1 MKYYKTKYGSIIN
14 ENNET
19 IQMDESSELYKDYVY
34 FLKKDGIVEDT
45 EFITDEDK
53 INIQVVPETVTRRQL
68 RQALILSDFDLSII
82 DNFINSV
89 EDEKERLI
97 LDNYW
102 NASTEFERNHPILI
116 DFSNKL
122 NFTTEQINDLFILA
136 NTL

>member
-19 IQMDESSELYKDYVY
+19 IPMDENSKLYNDYVY
-34 FLKKDGIVEDT
+34 FLKNDGIVEDT

-68 RQALILSDFDLSII
+68 RQALILSDFDLTII

-122 NFTTEQINDLFILA
+122 DFTTEQTNDLFILA

>member
-1 MKYYKTKYGSIIN
+1 
-14 ENNET
+14 
-19 IQMDESSELYKDYVY
+19 
-34 FLKKDGIVEDT
+34 
-45 EFITDEDK
+45 
-53 INIQVVPETVTRRQL
+53 
-68 RQALILSDFDLSII
+68 
-82 DNFINSV
+82 V

-122 NFTTEQINDLFILA
+122 DFTTEQTNNLFILA

>member
-34 FLKKDGIVEDT
+34 FLKNGGIVEDT

-53 INIQVVPETVTRRQL
+53 INIKVVPETVTRRQL
-68 RQALILSDFDLSII
+68 RQALILSDFDLTII

>member
-1 MKYYKTKYGSIIN
+1 MKTVINKHTREVKHHTVKYDIVLAEDEELVDFIPDN
-14 ENNET
+14 E
-19 IQMDESSELYKDYVY
+19 V
-34 FLKKDGIVEDT
+34 T
-45 EFITDEDK
+45 EIK
-53 INIQVVPETVTRRQL
+53 IAPETVTRRQL

-82 DNFINSV
+82 DSFINSV

-122 NFTTEQINDLFILA
+122 DFTTEQTNDLFILA

>member
-1 MKYYKTKYGSIIN
+1 MKTVIDKKTGAVKYHTVNYDIQLGKDEKLVDFIPDN
-14 ENNET
+14 E
-19 IQMDESSELYKDYVY
+19 V
-34 FLKKDGIVEDT
+34 T
-45 EFITDEDK
+45 EIK
-53 INIQVVPETVTRRQL
+53 VVPETVTRRQL

-122 NFTTEQINDLFILA
+122 NFTTEQTNDLFILA
-136 NTL
+136 NTLWEIHFTT

>member
-1 MKYYKTKYGSIIN
+1 MKTVINKHTREVKHHTVKYDIVLAEYEELVDFIPDN
-14 ENNET
+14 E
-19 IQMDESSELYKDYVY
+19 I
-34 FLKKDGIVEDT
+34 T
-45 EFITDEDK
+45 EIK
-53 INIQVVPETVTRRQL
+53 IAPETVTRRQL
-68 RQALILSDFDLSII
+68 RQALILSDFDLTII

-122 NFTTEQINDLFILA
+122 DFTTEQINDLFILA

>member
-1 MKYYKTKYGSIIN
+1 MKTVINKHTREVKHHTVKYDIVLAEDEELVDFIPDN
-14 ENNET
+14 E
-19 IQMDESSELYKDYVY
+19 V
-34 FLKKDGIVEDT
+34 T
-45 EFITDEDK
+45 EIK
-53 INIQVVPETVTRRQL
+53 IVPETVTRRQL

-122 NFTTEQINDLFILA
+122 DFTTEQTNDLFILA

>member
-1 MKYYKTKYGSIIN
+1 MKTVINKHTREVKHHTVKY
-14 ENNET
+14 
-19 IQMDESSELYKDYVY
+19 D
-34 FLKKDGIVEDT
+34 IVL
-45 EFITDEDK
+45 DEDEELVDFIPDNEVTEIK
-53 INIQVVPETVTRRQL
+53 IVPETVTRRQL
-68 RQALILSDFDLSII
+68 RQALILSDFDLTII
-82 DNFINSV
+82 DSFINSV

-122 NFTTEQINDLFILA
+122 DFTTEQTNNLFILA

>member
-1 MKYYKTKYGSIIN
+1 MKTVINKHTREVKHHTVKYDIVLADDEELVDFIPDN
-14 ENNET
+14 E
-19 IQMDESSELYKDYVY
+19 V
-34 FLKKDGIVEDT
+34 T
-45 EFITDEDK
+45 EIK
-53 INIQVVPETVTRRQL
+53 VVPETVTRRQL

-82 DNFINSV
+82 DNFINYV

-122 NFTTEQINDLFILA
+122 NFTTEQTNDLFILA

>member
-1 MKYYKTKYGSIIN
+1 MKTVIDKKTGAVKYHTVNYDIQLGKDEKLVDFIPDN
-14 ENNET
+14 E
-19 IQMDESSELYKDYVY
+19 V
-34 FLKKDGIVEDT
+34 T
-45 EFITDEDK
+45 EIK
-53 INIQVVPETVTRRQL
+53 VVPETVTRRQL
-68 RQALILSDFDLSII
+68 RQALILSDFDLTII

>member
-1 MKYYKTKYGSIIN
+1 MKTVINKHTREVKHHTVKYDIVLSEDEELVDFIPDN
-14 ENNET
+14 E
-19 IQMDESSELYKDYVY
+19 V
-34 FLKKDGIVEDT
+34 T
-45 EFITDEDK
+45 EIK
-53 INIQVVPETVTRRQL
+53 IVPETVTRRQL

-116 DFSNKL
+116 DFSNNL
-122 NFTTEQINDLFILA
+122 NFTTEQINDLFISA

>member
-1 MKYYKTKYGSIIN
+1 MKTVINKHTREVKYHTVKYDIVLAEDEELVDFIPDN
-14 ENNET
+14 E
-19 IQMDESSELYKDYVY
+19 V
-34 FLKKDGIVEDT
+34 T
-45 EFITDEDK
+45 EIK
-53 INIQVVPETVTRRQL
+53 IVPETVTRRQL
-68 RQALILSDFDLSII
+68 RQALILSDFDLTII
-82 DNFINSV
+82 DSFINSV

>member
-1 MKYYKTKYGSIIN
+1 MKTVINKHTREVKHHTVKYDIVLAEDEELVDFIPDN
-14 ENNET
+14 E
-19 IQMDESSELYKDYVY
+19 V
-34 FLKKDGIVEDT
+34 T
-45 EFITDEDK
+45 EIK
-53 INIQVVPETVTRRQL
+53 IAPETVTRRQL
-68 RQALILSDFDLSII
+68 RQALILSDFDLTII

-122 NFTTEQINDLFILA
+122 NFTTEQTNDLFILA

>member
-1 MKYYKTKYGSIIN
+1 MKTVINKHTREVKHHTVKYDIVLAEDEELVDFIPDN
-14 ENNET
+14 E
-19 IQMDESSELYKDYVY
+19 V
-34 FLKKDGIVEDT
+34 T
-45 EFITDEDK
+45 EIK
-53 INIQVVPETVTRRQL
+53 IAPETVTRRQL
-68 RQALILSDFDLSII
+68 RQALILSDFDLTII

>member
-1 MKYYKTKYGSIIN
+1 MKTVINKHTREVKHHTVKYDIVLAEDEELVDFIPDN
-14 ENNET
+14 E
-19 IQMDESSELYKDYVY
+19 V
-34 FLKKDGIVEDT
+34 T
-45 EFITDEDK
+45 EIK
-53 INIQVVPETVTRRQL
+53 IAPETVTRRQL

-122 NFTTEQINDLFILA
+122 NFTTEQTNDLFILA

>member
-19 IQMDESSELYKDYVY
+19 IPMDENSELYKDYVD
-34 FLKKDGIVEDT
+34 FLKNDGIVEDT

-68 RQALILSDFDLSII
+68 RQALILSDFDLTII

-122 NFTTEQINDLFILA
+122 DFTTEQTNDLFILA

>member
-1 MKYYKTKYGSIIN
+1 MKTVIDKKSGAVKYHTVNYDIQLGKDEKLVDFIPDN
-14 ENNET
+14 E
-19 IQMDESSELYKDYVY
+19 V
-34 FLKKDGIVEDT
+34 T
-45 EFITDEDK
+45 EIK
-53 INIQVVPETVTRRQL
+53 VVPETVTRRQL

>member
-1 MKYYKTKYGSIIN
+1 MKYYKTKYGSIVN
-14 ENNET
+14 ENNVT
-19 IQMDESSELYKDYVY
+19 IPMDENSDLHKDYVD
-34 FLKKDGIVEDT
+34 FLKNDGIVEDT

-53 INIQVVPETVTRRQL
+53 INIQIVPETVTRRQL
-68 RQALILSDFDLSII
+68 RQALILSDFDLTII

-122 NFTTEQINDLFILA
+122 NFTTEQTNDLFILA

>member
-1 MKYYKTKYGSIIN
+1 MKYYKTKYGSIVN

-19 IQMDESSELYKDYVY
+19 IPMDENSDLYNDYVD

-45 EFITDEDK
+45 DFITDEDK

>member
-1 MKYYKTKYGSIIN
+1 MKTVINKHTREVKHHTVKYDIVLAEDEELVDFIPDN
-14 ENNET
+14 E
-19 IQMDESSELYKDYVY
+19 V
-34 FLKKDGIVEDT
+34 T
-45 EFITDEDK
+45 EIK
-53 INIQVVPETVTRRQL
+53 IAPETVTRRQL
-68 RQALILSDFDLSII
+68 RQALILSDFDLTII

-122 NFTTEQINDLFILA
+122 DFTTEQINDLFILA

>member
-34 FLKKDGIVEDT
+34 FLKNGGIVEDT

-53 INIQVVPETVTRRQL
+53 INIKVVPETVTRRQL
-68 RQALILSDFDLSII
+68 RQALILSDFDLTII
-82 DNFINSV
+82 DSFINSV

-122 NFTTEQINDLFILA
+122 NFTTEQTNDLFILA

>member
-1 MKYYKTKYGSIIN
+1 MKTVINKHTREVKHHTVKYDIVLAEDEELVDFIPDN
-14 ENNET
+14 E
-19 IQMDESSELYKDYVY
+19 V
-34 FLKKDGIVEDT
+34 T
-45 EFITDEDK
+45 EIK
-53 INIQVVPETVTRRQL
+53 IVPETVTRRQL
-68 RQALILSDFDLSII
+68 RQALILSDFDLTII

-122 NFTTEQINDLFILA
+122 NFTTEQTNDLFILA

>member
-1 MKYYKTKYGSIIN
+1 MKTVINKHTREVKHHTVKYDIVLAEDEELVDFIPDN
-14 ENNET
+14 E
-19 IQMDESSELYKDYVY
+19 V
-34 FLKKDGIVEDT
+34 T
-45 EFITDEDK
+45 EIK
-53 INIQVVPETVTRRQL
+53 IAPETVTRRQL

-122 NFTTEQINDLFILA
+122 DFTTEQINDLFILA

>member
-1 MKYYKTKYGSIIN
+1 MKTIIN
-14 ENNET
+14 KHTREVKHHTVKYDIVLAEDEELVDFIPDNE
-19 IQMDESSELYKDYVY
+19 V
-34 FLKKDGIVEDT
+34 T
-45 EFITDEDK
+45 EIK
-53 INIQVVPETVTRRQL
+53 IAPETVTRRQL

-102 NASTEFERNHPILI
+102 NASTELERNHPILI

-122 NFTTEQINDLFILA
+122 GFTTEQTNDLFILA

>member
-1 MKYYKTKYGSIIN
+1 MKTVINKHTREVKHHTVKYDIVLADDEELVDFIPDN
-14 ENNET
+14 E
-19 IQMDESSELYKDYVY
+19 V
-34 FLKKDGIVEDT
+34 T
-45 EFITDEDK
+45 EIK
-53 INIQVVPETVTRRQL
+53 VVPETVTRRQL

-82 DNFINSV
+82 DNFINYV

>member
-1 MKYYKTKYGSIIN
+1 MKTVINKHTREVKHHTVKYNIVLAEDEELVDFIPDN
-14 ENNET
+14 E
-19 IQMDESSELYKDYVY
+19 V
-34 FLKKDGIVEDT
+34 T
-45 EFITDEDK
+45 EIK
-53 INIQVVPETVTRRQL
+53 IVPETVTRRQL
-68 RQALILSDFDLSII
+68 RQALILSDFDLTII

-122 NFTTEQINDLFILA
+122 NFTTEQTNDLFILA

>member
-1 MKYYKTKYGSIIN
+1 MKTVINKHTREVKYHTVKYDIVLAEDEELVDFIPDN
-14 ENNET
+14 E
-19 IQMDESSELYKDYVY
+19 V
-34 FLKKDGIVEDT
+34 T
-45 EFITDEDK
+45 EIK
-53 INIQVVPETVTRRQL
+53 IAPETVTRRQL

-122 NFTTEQINDLFILA
+122 NFTTEQTNDLFILA

>member
-1 MKYYKTKYGSIIN
+1 MKTVIDKKTGAVKYHTVNYDIQLGKDEKLVDFIPDN
-14 ENNET
+14 E
-19 IQMDESSELYKDYVY
+19 V
-34 FLKKDGIVEDT
+34 T
-45 EFITDEDK
+45 EIK
-53 INIQVVPETVTRRQL
+53 VVPETVTRRQL

-122 NFTTEQINDLFILA
+122 NFTTEQTNDLFILA

>member
-34 FLKKDGIVEDT
+34 FLKNGGIVEDT

-53 INIQVVPETVTRRQL
+53 INIKVVPETVTRRQL
-68 RQALILSDFDLSII
+68 RQALILSDFDLTII

-122 NFTTEQINDLFILA
+122 NFTTEQTNDLFILA

>member
-1 MKYYKTKYGSIIN
+1 MKTVINKHTREVKHHTVKYDIVLADDEELVDFIPDN
-14 ENNET
+14 E
-19 IQMDESSELYKDYVY
+19 V
-34 FLKKDGIVEDT
+34 T
-45 EFITDEDK
+45 EIK
-53 INIQVVPETVTRRQL
+53 IAPETVTRRQL

-122 NFTTEQINDLFILA
+122 DFTTEQTNDLFILA

>member
-1 MKYYKTKYGSIIN
+1 MKYYKTKYGSIVN

-19 IQMDESSELYKDYVY
+19 IPMDEISDLYNDYVD

-68 RQALILSDFDLSII
+68 RQVLILSDFDLSII
-82 DNFINSV
+82 DSFINSV

>member
-1 MKYYKTKYGSIIN
+1 MKTVINKHTREVKHHTVKYDIVLAEDEELVDFIPDN
-14 ENNET
+14 E
-19 IQMDESSELYKDYVY
+19 I
-34 FLKKDGIVEDT
+34 T
-45 EFITDEDK
+45 EIK
-53 INIQVVPETVTRRQL
+53 IAPETVTRRQL
-68 RQALILSDFDLSII
+68 RQALILSDFDLTII

-122 NFTTEQINDLFILA
+122 NFTTEQTNDLFILA

>member
-1 MKYYKTKYGSIIN
+1 MKTVINKHTREVKHHTVKY
-14 ENNET
+14 
-19 IQMDESSELYKDYVY
+19 D
-34 FLKKDGIVEDT
+34 IVL
-45 EFITDEDK
+45 DEDEELVDFIPDNEVTEIK
-53 INIQVVPETVTRRQL
+53 IVPETVTRRQL

-122 NFTTEQINDLFILA
+122 DFTTEQINDLFILA

>member
-19 IQMDESSELYKDYVY
+19 IPMDESSELYKDYVD
-34 FLKKDGIVEDT
+34 FLKNDGIVEDT

-122 NFTTEQINDLFILA
+122 NFTTEQTNDLFILA

>member
-19 IQMDESSELYKDYVY
+19 IPMDENSELYKDYVD
-34 FLKKDGIVEDT
+34 FLKNDGIVEDT

-68 RQALILSDFDLSII
+68 RQALILSDFDLTII
-82 DNFINSV
+82 DNFINGI

-122 NFTTEQINDLFILA
+122 NFTTEQTNDLFILA

>member
-1 MKYYKTKYGSIIN
+1 MKTVINKHTREVKHHTVKYDIVLADDEELVDFIPDN
-14 ENNET
+14 E
-19 IQMDESSELYKDYVY
+19 V
-34 FLKKDGIVEDT
+34 T
-45 EFITDEDK
+45 EIK
-53 INIQVVPETVTRRQL
+53 IVPETVTRRQL
-68 RQALILSDFDLSII
+68 RQALILSDFDLTII

-122 NFTTEQINDLFILA
+122 NFTTEQTNDLFILA

>member
-1 MKYYKTKYGSIIN
+1 MKTVINKHTREVKHHTVKYDIVLAEDEELVDFIPDN
-14 ENNET
+14 E
-19 IQMDESSELYKDYVY
+19 I
-34 FLKKDGIVEDT
+34 T
-45 EFITDEDK
+45 EIK
-53 INIQVVPETVTRRQL
+53 IAPETVTRRQL
-68 RQALILSDFDLSII
+68 RQALILSDFDLTII

-122 NFTTEQINDLFILA
+122 DFTTEQTNDLFILA